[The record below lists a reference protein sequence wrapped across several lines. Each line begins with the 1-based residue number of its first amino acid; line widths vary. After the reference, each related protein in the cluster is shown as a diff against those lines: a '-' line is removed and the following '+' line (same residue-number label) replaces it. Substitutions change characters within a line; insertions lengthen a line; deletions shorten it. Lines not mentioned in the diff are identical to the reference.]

1 MDLETRAK
9 QIFAASAELK
19 TQSAEVLSAPIA
31 AAAQLMAN
39 CMLADNKVLSCGNGG
54 SAADAQHFSSEMLNR
69 FEKERPGLPALAL
82 TTDSST
88 VTSIANDHSYAEVF
102 ARQLRA
108 LGRQGDC
115 LLAISTSGDSANIVQ
130 AIEAARERG
139 MRVVLLSGRGGGRAA
154 EMLDEQD
161 VEIRVPHH
169 STARIQEVHLTVIHC
184 LCDLIDHHLLGGVHE
199 E

>member
-19 TQSAEVLSAPIA
+19 TQSAEALSGPIV

-88 VTSIANDHSYAEVF
+88 VTSIANDHGYAEVF

-130 AIEAARERG
+130 AIGAARERG
-139 MRVVLLSGRGGGRAA
+139 MRVVLLSGKDGGRAA
-154 EMLDEQD
+154 EMLAEQD